1 VLGSKFSRAGW
12 KWLCPF
18 SRLNLSSF
26 RFLFVG
32 RCGVRGSPEE
42 AGRHWWREGEGEEE
56 VQRKEERASAI
67 QPLEGPRL

>member
-1 VLGSKFSRAGW
+1 VSFFKAELVLLQIPGCGE
-12 KWLCPF
+12 
-18 SRLNLSSF
+18 
-26 RFLFVG
+26 

-67 QPLEGPRL
+67 QLLEGASVVK